1 MCTHHVQTRP
11 RTYAQ
16 NLYYNRAART
26 RRCTHCRCQTWHTH
40 GRLPR
45 TEPASASQ
53 VNARRGAREHPDKG
67 RTSVNTRAYSL
78 LHMYCPQWEPPV
90 PSPLLNTH
98 VVILHLR
105 LLTLPRLPSSAHSQ
119 SIRNTSR
126 NAHRPCYTQT
136 LPPWSDSVHTRPPL
150 RNDAIFP
157 CPGGG
162 GKFHRQDGKRLKP
175 TELSSSWGL
184 ALNPGSA
191 PQLHR
196 PQELGGKWGVV
207 SRPDVFS

>member
-26 RRCTHCRCQTWHTH
+26 RRCTHCRRQTWHTH

-53 VNARRGAREHPDKG
+53 VNVRRGAREHPDKG

-98 VVILHLR
+98 VVILHLW

-126 NAHRPCYTQT
+126 NTHRPCYTQT
-136 LPPWSDSVHTRPPL
+136 LPPWSDSVHTDPHCAMTL
-150 RNDAIFP
+150 FS
-157 CPGGG
+157 
-162 GKFHRQDGKRLKP
+162 H
-175 TELSSSWGL
+175 
-184 ALNPGSA
+184 ALGEGANFTDKMA
-191 PQLHR
+191 R
-196 PQELGGKWGVV
+196 
-207 SRPDVFS
+207 D